1 MSRRRPLLEQPPLPS
16 AQRADSEQIVAAV
29 IAAAIELGPQATLAA
44 IAAKAGVGAASL
56 HRYFP
61 TTAAIFAEVSRQ
73 SYRTLLEQ
81 IRALTNREDLEL
93 YAMVKLV
100 CQAAIDGPGLS
111 LEHRRRLNLELPL
124 AWTTSTAEQ
133 VYAEVLE
140 AAAGWIRK
148 HVQPPPQD
156 LEARVFVAFAN
167 IRGAVLMMLMFPSIA
182 PPREAL
188 LPALADSVFLALTL
202 DRQVS
207 Q

>member
-1 MSRRRPLLEQPPLPS
+1 M
-16 AQRADSEQIVAAV
+16 

-93 YAMVKLV
+93 YEMVKLV
-100 CQAAIDGPGLS
+100 CHAAIEGPGLS

-140 AAAGWIRK
+140 AAAVWIRA
-148 HVQPPPQD
+148 HVRPAPRD

-167 IRGAVLMMLMFPSIA
+167 IRGAVLMMLMFPSLA
-182 PPREAL
+182 PSREAL
-188 LPALADSVFLALTL
+188 LPALTDSVFLALTSERPL
-202 DRQVS
+202 GQ
-207 Q
+207 

>member
-1 MSRRRPLLEQPPLPS
+1 M
-16 AQRADSEQIVAAV
+16 

-73 SYRTLLEQ
+73 GYRTLLEQ

-93 YAMVKLV
+93 YEMVKLV

-133 VYAEVLE
+133 VYGEVLE
-140 AAAGWIRK
+140 AAAAWIRT
-148 HVQPPPQD
+148 HVRPAPRD

-167 IRGAVLMMLMFPSIA
+167 IRGAVLMMLMFPSLA
-182 PPREAL
+182 PAREAL
-188 LPALADSVFLALTL
+188 LPALTDSVFLALTSERPL
-202 DRQVS
+202 GQ
-207 Q
+207 